1 MARIVVIHEEGVVE
15 SAGDDQPRK
24 GAQPGEPA
32 LAFILVQAGMAKA
45 RGRVPADRP
54 ALVLAIG
61 DVERAVDEDGEAQP
75 GPGPKFE
82 HADAALDPV
91 AQGPPANARELRQR
105 APLRGDVP
113 AGTEEEQ

>member
-1 MARIVVIHEEGVVE
+1 MARIVVIHEQGVVE

-32 LAFILVQAGMAKA
+32 LAFILVQAGMATA

-61 DVERAVDEDGEAQP
+61 DGERSEEHTYELQSLLRISYAVFCLNT
-75 GPGPKFE
+75 KK
-82 HADAALDPV
+82 HTNNRLHY
-91 AQGPPANARELRQR
+91 
-105 APLRGDVP
+105 
-113 AGTEEEQ
+113 